1 MKQTTDTGFEPGL
14 ELAKWLCGAAAGAL
28 LMYMLDPDRGG
39 ARRAQ
44 SAAAVR
50 GAGTRTSSAL
60 GNVWRGAGARAGAL
74 ADDARGSAA
83 DTLASARPDGAA
95 GKIGSTLSRMGQAA
109 SQAASSMLDDTVSK
123 AKSAIGRAG
132 DAADDTRSQARGA
145 IARAG
150 DSAAEVYEQARGS
163 AGRIGGKVADAWRDS
178 ASGPDAW
185 KPTLR
190 NSALIGGGLLA
201 LTGLMRRS
209 PIGLALGLAGAAL
222 LARGATNQ
230 PLRKLAGNV
239 TSGRG
244 LDLGAGLGL
253 NQTIDLEKSIHIDAS
268 PEDVYDLFANYE
280 NFPRFMSH
288 VVEVRDLGRRR
299 SHWIVRGPG
308 GSAFEWNSVI
318 TEQSRP
324 QRLAWRSEPGA
335 EIPQSGSIQLE
346 PHHGG
351 TDVTV
356 RMSYT
361 PPAGALGH
369 GLATLLG
376 SDPKSKL
383 DEDLARMKAYI
394 ERGDSESGSSAGAR
408 GAAQPRSSSRFLH

>member
-1 MKQTTDTGFEPGL
+1 MKQTTEAGFETGVDAGL
-14 ELAKWLCGAAAGAL
+14 ELAMWLGAAAAGAL

-50 GAGTRTSSAL
+50 GAGSRTSSAL
-60 GNVWRGAGARAGAL
+60 GNVWRGAGARVG
-74 ADDARGSAA
+74 G
-83 DTLASARPDGAA
+83 LASAKPDGAA
-95 GKIGSTLSRMGQAA
+95 GKLGSALSRVGQAA
-109 SQAASSMLDDTVSK
+109 GSMLDDTVSK
-123 AKSAIGRAG
+123 ARSAIGRAG
-132 DAADDTRSQARGA
+132 EAAEDSRSQAKSA
-145 IARAG
+145 IARAS
-150 DSAAEVYEQARGS
+150 DSAAEAYEQASRG
-163 AGRIGGKVADAWRDS
+163 AGRIGGKVSEAWRDG

-185 KPTLR
+185 TPALR

-222 LARGATNQ
+222 LARGASNR
-230 PLRKLAGNV
+230 PLGKLAGGLAGGL
-239 TSGRG
+239 TGGRSFN
-244 LDLGAGLGL
+244 LGTGLGL

-268 PEDVYDLFANYE
+268 PEEVYDLFANHE

-299 SHWIVRGPG
+299 SHWTVRGPG
-308 GSAFEWNSVI
+308 GSAFEWNSTI

-324 QRLAWRSEPGA
+324 HRLAWRSEPGA
-335 EIPQSGSIQLE
+335 EIPQTGSIQLE

-376 SDPKSKL
+376 ADPKSRL
-383 DEDLARMKAYI
+383 DEDLAHMKAYI
-394 ERGDSESGSSAGAR
+394 ERGSDSDETGRGVAR
-408 GAAQPRSSSRFLH
+408 GGAQPRSGSRFLH